1 MKVLNFGSMNIDNVY
16 NVDHIIVPGETENST
31 GIAHHAGGK
40 GLNQSI
46 ALAKAG
52 APVWHAGQIGED
64 GKMLLDILSDS
75 GVHTDFIRK
84 IQGHSGHTIIQ
95 VDRNGQN
102 SIILFGGANRSMTRD
117 FIDDVLSNF
126 EKDDVLLLQ
135 NEINELP
142 YIIDK
147 AAERG
152 MRIFFNPSPYD
163 ELIEACDLSKIYM
176 FFINEV
182 EGAQITGKT
191 DPDEILSE
199 MKKLYPNASV
209 LLTLG
214 GNGSVCQTADETCHQ
229 NIFKVTPVDTTAAG
243 DTYTGFF
250 IAAYL
255 EGKPLKEAMTL
266 ASKASAIAV
275 TKEGA
280 APSIP
285 TLIEVRE
292 MPLSCKS

>member
-52 APVWHAGQIGED
+52 APVWHAGQIGDD
-64 GKMLLDILSDS
+64 GKMLLDILSES

-163 ELIEACDLSKIYM
+163 ELIGSCDLSKIYM

-285 TLIEVRE
+285 TRKEVE
-292 MPLSCKS
+292 ESPITE